1 MIMAS
6 RAIELALAAF
16 LLSCFAAGATAQ
28 QSSQP
33 QDLPTLSR
41 AVHPALYPEVM
52 CVHCV
57 VPQWDRGYILH
68 LETIMTLPWSPC
80 TTGMERKSS
89 KRAWRR
95 RMLSRSFSLLQ
106 QPRTPA
112 GFLQLAEG
120 SDGSIQRF
128 IAKADLTGRIVQ
140 SLHTSRYLP
149 RQVPLFRLRQNVA
162 LRVRIATDA
171 TYSFLMLLP
180 NFLSSVA
187 ARSIAQQA
195 VGLIRPNKWNLG
207 RRIAVLI
214 VITWLPLLVLTALLN
229 SQGWDSLL
237 KDYRVHAR
245 LFIAVPVLL
254 FGELLMEVRFRSLGE
269 VTDLVVQNQ
278 TRQGMGP
285 AFRFQVVGNV

>member
-1 MIMAS
+1 
-6 RAIELALAAF
+6 
-16 LLSCFAAGATAQ
+16 
-28 QSSQP
+28 
-33 QDLPTLSR
+33 
-41 AVHPALYPEVM
+41 
-52 CVHCV
+52 
-57 VPQWDRGYILH
+57 
-68 LETIMTLPWSPC
+68 
-80 TTGMERKSS
+80 
-89 KRAWRR
+89 
-95 RMLSRSFSLLQ
+95 
-106 QPRTPA
+106 
-112 GFLQLAEG
+112 
-120 SDGSIQRF
+120 
-128 IAKADLTGRIVQ
+128 
-140 SLHTSRYLP
+140 
-149 RQVPLFRLRQNVA
+149 
-162 LRVRIATDA
+162 
-171 TYSFLMLLP
+171 MLLP

-214 VITWLPLLVLTALLN
+214 VITWLPLLVLTTLLN
-229 SQGWDSLL
+229 FQGWDSLL